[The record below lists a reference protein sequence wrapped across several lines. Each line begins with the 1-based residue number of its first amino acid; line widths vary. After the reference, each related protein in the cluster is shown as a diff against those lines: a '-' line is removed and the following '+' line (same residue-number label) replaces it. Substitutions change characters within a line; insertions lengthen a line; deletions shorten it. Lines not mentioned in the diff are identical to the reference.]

1 MFVNVIV
8 LATDIRSRARAMW
21 SAVSCPKLELVAAAL
36 SVAMISGCGYYHYA
50 TPLRPA
56 DGQQSSMSIADDGS
70 ITFTQDRLEVR
81 LRPMTDEELNRQFA
95 SHSASGPKS
104 TNPYT
109 YGDTEFWEGQQ
120 ERTRFTVFRLSVKN
134 YAYPKVKI
142 DPSRIQLVA
151 SNNREYWS
159 LGKQQMDTYYRAY
172 AIGYRGNEYN
182 RYQERMDLLNRTM
195 FKNEEIFSGQE
206 KEGFVIFPALHSDVR
221 DIHVTV
227 HDCVLRFD
235 YRNEPVEAVN
245 IIYGF
250 ERDIGR
256 KYGDAEPVIETAS
269 K

>member
-1 MFVNVIV
+1 MFLKPDFGQKKPRLTPSLLYTGIV
-8 LATDIRSRARAMW
+8 LG
-21 SAVSCPKLELVAAAL
+21 LVIFA
-36 SVAMISGCGYYHYA
+36 GCGYYHYA

-56 DGQQSSMSIADDGS
+56 ESQQGAMSVADDGS

-95 SHSASGPKS
+95 SHSNSGPKS

-109 YGDTEFWEGQQ
+109 YGNTKFWEGEQ

-142 DPSRIQLVA
+142 DPSRIQLIA

-206 KEGFVIFPALHSDVR
+206 KEGFVIFPALHPDVR
-221 DIHVTV
+221 EINVIV

-235 YRNEPVEAVN
+235 YRNEPVEAVD
-245 IIYGF
+245 ITYGF

-256 KYGDAEPVIETAS
+256 RYGDAEPVIETAS